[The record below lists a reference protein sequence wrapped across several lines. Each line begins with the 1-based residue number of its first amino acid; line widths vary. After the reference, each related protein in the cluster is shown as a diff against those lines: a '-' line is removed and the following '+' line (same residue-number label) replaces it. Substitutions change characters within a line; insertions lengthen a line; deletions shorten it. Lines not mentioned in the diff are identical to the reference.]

1 MSETCHP
8 GIAYILQLYT
18 EEQSRVDT
26 ALTHSVCH
34 MSKEDGMRGMELP
47 YQLRSDWMVTC
58 VLFLCFIL
66 VSYVLAHGKKH
77 LEQQFKN
84 FALSKERA
92 SLFDDTTASYVR
104 GNFYNRGRVAT
115 ESLRASD
122 DLIFLNVHPNK
133 DGSLSFENPRVFQGK
148 GVTTWEGLIKSVR
161 AKVKGTKVKI
171 RLGAS
176 SGEWKAM
183 VADEAARTTFAKNIK
198 TVLEKNKLDGIDL
211 DFEWAENEKEYE
223 DYSLAILKMREVLG
237 DKYLFSVSLHP
248 VCYKI
253 SKEAIEAVDFISL
266 QCYGPSPVRFPIEKY
281 CSDIQM
287 VLEYGI
293 PREKLVAGVPFYGV
307 TKDNSKKTEAYFNF
321 VQNGLVTSPAQ
332 NEVIYQGDTYV
343 FDGQDNIRIKTR
355 YAKEQKLKGMMSWDL
370 ATDLPLSDSR
380 SLLKT
385 MTEELRE

>member
-1 MSETCHP
+1 M
-8 GIAYILQLYT
+8 L
-18 EEQSRVDT
+18 
-26 ALTHSVCH
+26 
-34 MSKEDGMRGMELP
+34 M
-47 YQLRSDWMVTC
+47 LRKIVFFFF
-58 VLFLCFIL
+58 LFVGL
-66 VSYVLAHGKKH
+66 
-77 LEQQFKN
+77 
-84 FALSKERA
+84 
-92 SLFDDTTASYVR
+92 SLFAQQDYMVSSYVR
-104 GNFYNRGRVAT
+104 GNFYNRGRIST

-148 GVTTWEGLIKSVR
+148 GVTTWEGLLKSVR

-223 DYSLAILKMREVLG
+223 DYSLAILKMREMLG

-281 CSDIQM
+281 CSD
-287 VLEYGI
+287 GI
-293 PREKLVAGVPFYGV
+293 PKEKLVAGVPFYGV

>member
-1 MSETCHP
+1 M
-8 GIAYILQLYT
+8 L
-18 EEQSRVDT
+18 
-26 ALTHSVCH
+26 
-34 MSKEDGMRGMELP
+34 M
-47 YQLRSDWMVTC
+47 LRKIVFF
-58 VLFLCFIL
+58 LFLFVGLSLFAQQDYL
-66 VSYVLAHGKKH
+66 VS
-77 LEQQFKN
+77 
-84 FALSKERA
+84 
-92 SLFDDTTASYVR
+92 SYVR

-133 DGSLSFENPRVFQGK
+133 DGTLSFENPRAFQGN

-161 AKVKGTKVKI
+161 AKVKGTKAKI

-183 VADEAARTTFAKNIK
+183 VADEAARTAFAKNIK

-211 DFEWAENEKEYE
+211 DFEWAENEKEYK

-293 PREKLVAGVPFYGV
+293 PKEKLVAGVVNCATNSLSGANTIKV
-307 TKDNSKKTEAYFNF
+307 TPNMVSARVVKIVN
-321 VQNGLVTSPAQ
+321 
-332 NEVIYQGDTYV
+332 
-343 FDGQDNIRIKTR
+343 
-355 YAKEQKLKGMMSWDL
+355 
-370 ATDLPLSDSR
+370 SR
-380 SLLKT
+380 SLSFTLNCT
-385 MTEELRE
+385 SAPSERPIQFLWVSFRESVHSIVSNPSSKRCAYADTRKHH

>member
-1 MSETCHP
+1 M
-8 GIAYILQLYT
+8 L
-18 EEQSRVDT
+18 
-26 ALTHSVCH
+26 
-34 MSKEDGMRGMELP
+34 M
-47 YQLRSDWMVTC
+47 LRKIVFF
-58 VLFLCFIL
+58 LFVFVGL
-66 VSYVLAHGKKH
+66 
-77 LEQQFKN
+77 
-84 FALSKERA
+84 
-92 SLFDDTTASYVR
+92 SLFAQQDYMVSSYVR
-104 GNFYNRGRVAT
+104 GNFYNRGRIST

-148 GVTTWEGLIKSVR
+148 GVTTWEGLIKSVS

-183 VADEAARTTFAKNIK
+183 VADKAARTTFAKNIK

-211 DFEWAENEKEYE
+211 DFEWAENEKEYK

-293 PREKLVAGVPFYGV
+293 PKEKLVAGVPFYGV
-307 TKDNSKKTEAYFNF
+307 TKDNSKKTEAYFSF
-321 VQNGLVTSPAQ
+321 VQEGLITEPAQ
-332 NEVIYQGDTYV
+332 NEVIYKGEKYV
-343 FDGQDNIRIKTR
+343 FDGQDNIRTKTR
-355 YAKEQKLKGMMSWDL
+355 YAMEQGLKGMMSWDL
-370 ATDLPLSDSR
+370 ATDLPLDDSK
-380 SLLKT
+380 SLLKA
-385 MTEELRE
+385 MVEELRK

>member
-1 MSETCHP
+1 M
-8 GIAYILQLYT
+8 L
-18 EEQSRVDT
+18 
-26 ALTHSVCH
+26 
-34 MSKEDGMRGMELP
+34 M
-47 YQLRSDWMVTC
+47 LRKIVFF
-58 VLFLCFIL
+58 LFLFVGL
-66 VSYVLAHGKKH
+66 
-77 LEQQFKN
+77 
-84 FALSKERA
+84 
-92 SLFDDTTASYVR
+92 SLFAQQDYMVSSYVR
-104 GNFYNRGRVAT
+104 GNFYNRGRIST

-183 VADEAARTTFAKNIK
+183 IADEAARTTFAKNIK

-211 DFEWAENEKEYE
+211 DFEWAENEKEYK

-237 DKYLFSVSLHP
+237 NKYLFSVSLHP

-293 PREKLVAGVPFYGV
+293 PKEKLVAGVPFYGV

-332 NEVIYQGDTYV
+332 NEVIYQGDPLGISTSVSMISTSCSSRTFIACFMLYAV
-343 FDGQDNIRIKTR
+343 YTWSTSNAFQSVLHFTPSAQSTSSSTINTPIICHLPPAFLMRKGQ
-355 YAKEQKLKGMMSWDL
+355 L
-370 ATDLPLSDSR
+370 R
-380 SLLKT
+380 SL
-385 MTEELRE
+385 

>member
-1 MSETCHP
+1 MNKVDNRSGQYIFGRDP
-8 GIAYILQLYT
+8 GGTYNGWKPA
-18 EEQSRVDT
+18 
-26 ALTHSVCH
+26 
-34 MSKEDGMRGMELP
+34 
-47 YQLRSDWMVTC
+47 
-58 VLFLCFIL
+58 
-66 VSYVLAHGKKH
+66 
-77 LEQQFKN
+77 
-84 FALSKERA
+84 
-92 SLFDDTTASYVR
+92 DDTTRQMLRNGGWNEYSSAGVLNRVYFGAVLQGGVSAGSQCYYQKESGGAAINYTFTDLPNEARQVFGDATN
-104 GNFYNRGRVAT
+104 GNFDNRGRIST

-211 DFEWAENEKEYE
+211 DFEWAENEKEYK

-293 PREKLVAGVPFYGV
+293 PKEKLVAGVPFYGV

-370 ATDLPLSDSR
+370 ATDLPLNDSK

-385 MTEELRE
+385 MTEELRK

>member
-1 MSETCHP
+1 M
-8 GIAYILQLYT
+8 L
-18 EEQSRVDT
+18 
-26 ALTHSVCH
+26 
-34 MSKEDGMRGMELP
+34 M
-47 YQLRSDWMVTC
+47 LRKIVFFFF
-58 VLFLCFIL
+58 LFVGL
-66 VSYVLAHGKKH
+66 
-77 LEQQFKN
+77 
-84 FALSKERA
+84 
-92 SLFDDTTASYVR
+92 SLFAQQDYMVSSYVR
-104 GNFYNRGRVAT
+104 GNFYNRGRIST

-211 DFEWAENEKEYE
+211 DFEWAENEKEYK

-293 PREKLVAGVPFYGV
+293 PKEKLVAGVPFYGV
-307 TKDNSKKTEAYFNF
+307 TKDNSKKTEAYFSF
-321 VQNGLVTSPAQ
+321 VQEGLITEPAQ
-332 NEVIYQGDTYV
+332 NEVIYKGEKYV
-343 FDGQDNIRIKTR
+343 FDGQDNIRTKTR
-355 YAKEQKLKGMMSWDL
+355 YAMEQGLKGMMSWDL
-370 ATDLPLSDSR
+370 ATDLPLDDSK
-380 SLLKT
+380 SLLKA
-385 MTEELRE
+385 MVEELRK